1 MKIDLQ
7 TLYYNGG
14 LKSSTIELPD
24 NGIICET
31 SWANL
36 GGNDV
41 TGYIYVT
48 SNTKEHAEIINNLD
62 HIKAYP
68 TFTPE
73 QIILFIDSSK
83 IVSIDTHLSTLEE
96 LNSYMKFDYWIKMV
110 TYDHFSL
117 KDLTN
122 GLESLMSSLK
132 KYANSYERI
141 IRFTGS
147 GSKVEVLTIGN
158 DDWLHEGKK
167 VDLICKSN
175 KNIDIFDTL
184 SWTKT
189 QPVWVTKE
197 ELDQVVENR
206 IQKILQ
212 YE

>member
-7 TLYYNGG
+7 TLYYGG
-14 LKSSTIELPD
+14 DLKSHTIELPD
-24 NGIICET
+24 DGIICET
-31 SWANL
+31 SWVNL

-48 SNTKEHAEIINNLD
+48 SNTEEHKEIINNLN

-73 QIILFIDSSK
+73 QIIIFIDSSK

-96 LNSYMKFDYWIKMV
+96 LNTYMKFDYWIKII
-110 TYDHFSL
+110 TPPNYSIDYL
-117 KDLTN
+117 LN
-122 GLESLMSSLK
+122 NLSSLK
-132 KYANSYERI
+132 LYTNSYERI
-141 IRFTGS
+141 IRFTGC
-147 GSKVEVLTIGN
+147 GSQVEVLTVGN

-167 VDLICKSN
+167 VDLICRSN
-175 KNIDIFDTL
+175 KKISIFDTL
-184 SWTKT
+184 SWIKT
-189 QPVWVTKE
+189 QPIWVPKE

-206 IQKILQ
+206 IQEILQ

>member
-7 TLYYNGG
+7 TLYYNGDV
-14 LKSSTIELPD
+14 KSHIVELPD
-24 NGIICET
+24 DGIICET
-31 SWANL
+31 SYENL
-36 GGNDV
+36 GRDDV

-48 SNTKEHAEIINNLD
+48 SNTEEHKEIINNLN

-83 IVSIDTHLSTLEE
+83 ITSANIHLSTLEE

-110 TYDHFSL
+110 TPPNYSIDYLFNNLDSL
-117 KDLTN
+117 KLYT
-122 GLESLMSSLK
+122 
-132 KYANSYERI
+132 NSYEKI
-141 IRFTGS
+141 IRFTGY
-147 GSKVEVLTIGN
+147 GSQVEVLTVGN

-175 KNIDIFDTL
+175 KEISIFDTL
-184 SWTKT
+184 SWIKI
-189 QPVWVTKE
+189 QPIWEPKE
-197 ELDQVVENR
+197 KLDQVVENR
-206 IQKILQ
+206 IQEILQ

>member
-7 TLYYNGG
+7 TLYYNEG
-14 LKSSTIELPD
+14 LKSHTIELPD
-24 NGIICET
+24 DGIICET
-31 SWANL
+31 SWEKL
-36 GGNDV
+36 GRHDV

-48 SNTKEHAEIINNLD
+48 SNTEEHREMIDHLN

-83 IVSIDTHLSTLEE
+83 ITSTDTRLSTLEE

-110 TYDHFSL
+110 TPPNYSIDYLLNNLDSL
-117 KDLTN
+117 KLYT
-122 GLESLMSSLK
+122 
-132 KYANSYERI
+132 NSYERI

-147 GSKVEVLTIGN
+147 GSTVEALTIGN

-175 KNIDIFDTL
+175 KEIDTFDTL

-189 QPVWVTKE
+189 QPIWVPKE
-197 ELDQVVENR
+197 ELNQVVENR
-206 IQKILQ
+206 IQEILQ

>member
-1 MKIDLQ
+1 MKINLQ
-7 TLYYNGG
+7 TLYYGG
-14 LKSSTIELPD
+14 DLKSHTIELPD
-24 NGIICET
+24 DGVICET
-31 SWANL
+31 SYENL
-36 GGNDV
+36 GRDDV

-48 SNTKEHAEIINNLD
+48 SNTEEHAEMINNLN
-62 HIKAYP
+62 HIKSYP

-83 IVSIDTHLSTLEE
+83 IISANIYLSSLEE

-110 TYDHFSL
+110 TPPNYSIDYLFKNLDSL
-117 KDLTN
+117 KLYT
-122 GLESLMSSLK
+122 
-132 KYANSYERI
+132 NSYERI

-147 GSKVEVLTIGN
+147 GSEVEVLTIGN

-175 KNIDIFDTL
+175 KSIDIFDTL

-189 QPVWVTKE
+189 QPIWVPKE

-206 IQKILQ
+206 IQEILQ

>member
-7 TLYYNGG
+7 TLYYGG
-14 LKSSTIELPD
+14 NLKSHTIELPD
-24 NGIICET
+24 DGIICET
-31 SWANL
+31 SWKNL
-36 GGNDV
+36 GRDDV

-48 SNTKEHAEIINNLD
+48 SNTEEHKKMIDHLS

-73 QIILFIDSSK
+73 QIIVFIDSSK
-83 IVSIDTHLSTLEE
+83 IVSASTSLSSLEE
-96 LNSYMKFDYWIKMV
+96 LNAYMKFNYWIKMV
-110 TYDHFSL
+110 TPPNYSIDYLLNNIDSL
-117 KDLTN
+117 KLYT
-122 GLESLMSSLK
+122 
-132 KYANSYERI
+132 NSYERI

-147 GSKVEVLTIGN
+147 GSTVEALTIGN

-175 KNIDIFDTL
+175 KDIDTFDTL

-189 QPVWVTKE
+189 HPIWVPKE
-197 ELDQVVENR
+197 ELDQVVEKR
-206 IQKILQ
+206 IQEILQ

>member
-7 TLYYNGG
+7 TLYYGG
-14 LKSSTIELPD
+14 DLKSHTIELPD
-24 NGIICET
+24 DGIICET
-31 SWANL
+31 SWEHL
-36 GGNDV
+36 GRHDV

-48 SNTKEHAEIINNLD
+48 SNTEEHKEIINNLN

-73 QIILFIDSSK
+73 QIIIFIDSSK
-83 IVSIDTHLSTLEE
+83 IISASTHLSSLEE
-96 LNSYMKFDYWIKMV
+96 LNAYMKFSYWIKMI
-110 TYDHFSL
+110 TSPNYSIDYLLNNLALL
-117 KDLTN
+117 KLYT
-122 GLESLMSSLK
+122 
-132 KYANSYERI
+132 NSYERI
-141 IRFTGS
+141 MRFTGC

-175 KNIDIFDTL
+175 KEIGTFDIL
-184 SWTKT
+184 SWIKTK
-189 QPVWVTKE
+189 PIWVPKE

-206 IQKILQ
+206 IQEILA

>member
-7 TLYYNGG
+7 TLYYNGD
-14 LKSSTIELPD
+14 LKSHTIELPD
-24 NGIICET
+24 DGIICET
-31 SWANL
+31 SWESL
-36 GGNDV
+36 GRDDI

-48 SNTKEHAEIINNLD
+48 SNTEEHKEIIDHLS

-96 LNSYMKFDYWIKMV
+96 LNSYMKFEYWIKMV

-122 GLESLMSSLK
+122 GLEFLMSSLK

-147 GSKVEVLTIGN
+147 GSKVEVLTVGN

-175 KNIDIFDTL
+175 KEIGIFDTL
-184 SWTKT
+184 SWIKT
-189 QPVWVTKE
+189 QPVWEPKE
-197 ELDQVVENR
+197 KLDQIVENR
-206 IQKILQ
+206 IQEILT

>member
-7 TLYYNGG
+7 TLYYGG
-14 LKSSTIELPD
+14 DLKSYTIELPD
-24 NGIICET
+24 DGIICET
-31 SWANL
+31 SWENL
-36 GGNDV
+36 GREDV

-48 SNTKEHAEIINNLD
+48 SNTEEHREIID
-62 HIKAYP
+62 HLSHVKSYL

-73 QIILFIDSSK
+73 QIIVFINSSK
-83 IVSIDTHLSTLEE
+83 IISTNIHLSTLEE
-96 LNSYMKFDYWIKMV
+96 LNAYMKFDYWIKMV

-141 IRFTGS
+141 IRFTGY
-147 GSKVEVLTIGN
+147 GSQVEVLTVGN

-175 KNIDIFDTL
+175 KEISIFDTL

-189 QPVWVTKE
+189 QPIWEPKE
-197 ELDQVVENR
+197 KLDQIVENR
-206 IQKILQ
+206 IQEILQ

>member
-7 TLYYNGG
+7 TLYYGG
-14 LKSSTIELPD
+14 DLKSHTIELPD
-24 NGIICET
+24 DGIICET
-31 SWANL
+31 SYENL
-36 GGNDV
+36 GRDDV

-48 SNTKEHAEIINNLD
+48 SNTEEHREIIDHLS

-73 QIILFIDSSK
+73 QIIVFIDSSK
-83 IVSIDTHLSTLEE
+83 IISATHLSSLEE
-96 LNSYMKFDYWIKMV
+96 LNTYMKFDYWIKMV
-110 TYDHFSL
+110 TPPNYSINCLLDNLDSL
-117 KDLTN
+117 KLYT
-122 GLESLMSSLK
+122 
-132 KYANSYERI
+132 NSYEKI

-147 GSKVEVLTIGN
+147 GSKVEVLTVGN

-175 KNIDIFDTL
+175 KNIDTFSALLWI
-184 SWTKT
+184 KT
-189 QPVWVTKE
+189 QPVWVPKA

-206 IQKILQ
+206 IQEILT

>member
-7 TLYYNGG
+7 TLYYGG
-14 LKSSTIELPD
+14 DLKSHTIELPD
-24 NGIICET
+24 DGIICET
-31 SWANL
+31 SWENL
-36 GGNDV
+36 GREDV

-48 SNTKEHAEIINNLD
+48 NNTEENREVID
-62 HIKAYP
+62 HLSHVKSYL

-83 IVSIDTHLSTLEE
+83 IMSANIHLSTLEE
-96 LNSYMKFDYWIKMV
+96 LNAYMKFDYWIKMV

-132 KYANSYERI
+132 KYANSYEKI
-141 IRFTGS
+141 IRFTGC
-147 GSKVEVLTIGN
+147 GSQVEVLTVGN

-175 KNIDIFDTL
+175 KEIRIFDTL
-184 SWTKT
+184 SWIKT
-189 QPVWVTKE
+189 QPIWVSKE

-206 IQKILQ
+206 IQEILT